1 MAHNMNDFP
10 AGTTEYE
17 FSNCMRQADDFFK
30 IQLLRQA
37 KHWYQKALA
46 TNLETESVNE
56 KIAECDKLLA
66 YEGKVVKILLVV
78 AAVLVAAYFVF
89 R

>member
-1 MAHNMNDFP
+1 MNDFP